1 MSIAP
6 IANDVVAAGMQEEIG
21 QSMTPAKESLNREN
35 PALAEFIANSI
46 EEKKIRERLG
56 SGYTLG
62 QDSRG
67 RSKGLIDLLNN
78 FEGSDPNATL
88 SLALSGMHPRN
99 ESMGKSGGVQAW
111 ARATGETHDS
121 IGGF

>member
-1 MSIAP
+1 MSITP

-21 QSMTPAKESLNREN
+21 QSMSPAKESLNREN

-46 EEKKIRERLG
+46 EEKKIRDRMG

-78 FEGSDPNATL
+78 FNANDPNALLSTALAGMTL
-88 SLALSGMHPRN
+88 RN
-99 ESMGKSGGVQAW
+99 DSMGKSGGVEAW
-111 ARATGETHDS
+111 ARATGELTDS
-121 IGGF
+121 LSGR